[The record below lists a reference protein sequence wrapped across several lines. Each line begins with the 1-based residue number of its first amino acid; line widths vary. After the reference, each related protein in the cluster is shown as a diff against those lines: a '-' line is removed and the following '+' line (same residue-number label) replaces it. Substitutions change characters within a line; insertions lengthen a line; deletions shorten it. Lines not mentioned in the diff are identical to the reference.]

1 MQRIL
6 VAGISGAGKSTL
18 ARALAAR
25 LDLPYVEMDALFHGP
40 GWTQLPGFV
49 EDVTAF
55 TAQDR
60 WVTDSIG
67 YPAVRD
73 LVWSRADTLVWLDL
87 PRPQVMVRVLRRSLW
102 RGLLHREIWNGNRES
117 VLAWRRPDHP
127 VRWAW
132 TQYRPRRE
140 LVLERLADPQRSGLR
155 VVHLR
160 SAAEAR
166 RWLGGVART
175 GGLEPPRRRVRGR

>member
-18 ARALAAR
+18 ARTLAR
-25 LDLPYVEMDALFHGP
+25 GLELPYVEMDALYHGP
-40 GWTQLPGFV
+40 GWSQLPGFASDV
-49 EDVTAF
+49 EAF
-55 TAQDR
+55 TAGDR

-73 LVWSRADTLVWLDL
+73 LVWSRADTLVWLDR
-87 PRPQVMVRVLRRSLW
+87 PRWLVMLRVLRRSARRAAL
-102 RGLLHREIWNGNRES
+102 REEIWNGNRET
-117 VLAWRRPDHP
+117 VLAWRHPDHP

-132 TQYRPRRE
+132 TEYRPRRD
-140 LVLERLADPQRSGLR
+140 LVLSRLADPRWNQLR

-166 RWLGGVART
+166 RWVTQAT
-175 GGLEPPRRRVRGR
+175 GT